1 MSLRI
6 YKFDSIKVWCML
18 LVIIVHTLN
27 NSYGSVGQEMIR
39 FFCLCYTMPMFA
51 FISGYFSKP
60 DSSFRKNV
68 TTLLIPCILFTL
80 VNDGVQLL
88 VCPNYHF
95 TLTTPGFAMWYLWAL
110 FVYRISLP
118 YLLKIPNII
127 ILSFVLTWIVGF
139 IPQINRT
146 MSLSRIIC
154 FLPYFLL
161 GYKIANE
168 KYFHKWKRIILTPIN
183 KWGGVILLF
192 LIFLI
197 WWMIIYIRPGYTIAT
212 GFDGGYGLSI
222 MGMIL
227 RMALQATILITGF
240 LVIRLFPNKKLWFT
254 RYGVRTMNVYLLHS
268 IIVLP
273 LAYQVFPPFVEAD
286 WLERI
291 MMIALPTVLCI
302 PLFSRVVDKTM
313 KLLLGAI
320 K

>member
-1 MSLRI
+1 M
-6 YKFDSIKVWCML
+6 
-18 LVIIVHTLN
+18 
-27 NSYGSVGQEMIR
+27 
-39 FFCLCYTMPMFA
+39 
-51 FISGYFSKP
+51 
-60 DSSFRKNV
+60 
-68 TTLLIPCILFTL
+68 
-80 VNDGVQLL
+80 
-88 VCPNYHF
+88 
-95 TLTTPGFAMWYLWAL
+95 
-110 FVYRISLP
+110 
-118 YLLKIPNII
+118 
-127 ILSFVLTWIVGF
+127 
-139 IPQINRT
+139 
-146 MSLSRIIC
+146 
-154 FLPYFLL
+154 
-161 GYKIANE
+161 
-168 KYFHKWKRIILTPIN
+168 
-183 KWGGVILLF
+183 
-192 LIFLI
+192 
-197 WWMIIYIRPGYTIAT
+197 
-212 GFDGGYGLSI
+212 SI